1 MTETTPDP
9 DKHDIHTIT
18 YGGRIDTDAE
28 TMVDGM
34 IELFDDLCDMALSRV
49 YNRTRALDGGF
60 DYNALAP
67 EEISRFKIT
76 WVIGLAELM
85 FFSMQDQPR
94 LDHVRK
100 KFYNEMDYE
109 AGERKLQTFIST
121 ALKLIPETIRA
132 DKDFT
137 DNEVFNTPMAN
148 DPESKE
154 DPINRGLGRKLA
166 NMILENAFGK
176 NEALKP
182 VYEDIR
188 KVVELEFNN
197 AYGHCSI
204 ACSKFNIV

>member
-60 DYNALAP
+60 DFNALPP

-109 AGERKLQTFIST
+109 AGERRLKTFIST

-148 DPESKE
+148 DPESKKTSTV
-154 DPINRGLGRKLA
+154 PGQIA
-166 NMILENAFGK
+166 NMILETFCK
-176 NEALKP
+176 TRPWRLRRHP
-182 VYEDIR
+182 

>member
-1 MTETTPDP
+1 VTDNNPDS

-49 YNRTRALDGGF
+49 YNRTHALDSGF
-60 DYNALAP
+60 DFDALPP

-94 LDHVRK
+94 LDHLRK
-100 KFYNEMDYE
+100 TFYDEMDYE
-109 AGERKLQTFIST
+109 AKERTLQTFISS

-137 DNEVFNTPMAN
+137 ENEVFNAPQAN
-148 DPESKE
+148 DPDSQE
-154 DPINRGLGRKLA
+154 DQRNRGLGPKLS

-176 NEALKP
+176 NKALKP
-182 VYEDIR
+182 IYEDIR